1 MNNDQENKYFSSS
14 PFDNSDNKNIKAAL
28 PRNGIVKASTP
39 FISYSGSKARRRR
52 FSFQKLIF
60 PLFCILFLYLLIC
73 FYAEKRITPEIKE
86 LAEAQAQKHLLATV
100 NAAVG
105 EMAAR
110 GDVRYDNM
118 VHTIRDARGEVIYLE
133 VDTAMLAGAKAK
145 LVAAVEESLEKNNK
159 IKLSV
164 PLGSIS
170 GWNLFSGIG
179 LPIRVRI
186 HPIGMTEGEIFTEL
200 EDCGI
205 NQTRHLIQI
214 QIKASLYIVI
224 PGQNTQVN
232 TQVTLPLGERV
243 LVGDVPEIYLDTLGV
258 G

>member
-1 MNNDQENKYFSSS
+1 M
-14 PFDNSDNKNIKAAL
+14 
-28 PRNGIVKASTP
+28 
-39 FISYSGSKARRRR
+39 
-52 FSFQKLIF
+52 
-60 PLFCILFLYLLIC
+60 PLFCFLFSYLLVC
-73 FYAEKRITPEIKE
+73 FYAEAKIAPEIRE
-86 LAEAQAQKHLLATV
+86 LSEAQAKKHLLATV

-118 VHTIRDARGEVIYLE
+118 VHTIRDANGEVIYLE

-145 LVAAVEESLEKNNK
+145 LVAAVEESLEINDRIK
-159 IKLSV
+159 ISV

-214 QIKASLYIVI
+214 RIKASLYIVI
-224 PGQNTQVN
+224 PGENTRVD

>member
-1 MNNDQENKYFSSS
+1 M
-14 PFDNSDNKNIKAAL
+14 L
-28 PRNGIVKASTP
+28 
-39 FISYSGSKARRRR
+39 
-52 FSFQKLIF
+52 
-60 PLFCILFLYLLIC
+60 PLFCFFFLYILFC
-73 FYAEKRITPEIKE
+73 FYAEAKIAPEIRE
-86 LAEAQAQKHLLATV
+86 LARAQAQKHLFATV
-100 NAAVG
+100 NEAVG
-105 EMAAR
+105 NMATR
-110 GDVRYDNM
+110 GDFRYENM
-118 VHTIRDARGEVIYLE
+118 VHTIRDAKGEVIYLE

-145 LVAAVEESLEKNNK
+145 LVAAVEKSLEENDR
-159 IKLSV
+159 IKLTV

-179 LPIRVRI
+179 LPVRIRI

-205 NQTRHLIQI
+205 NQTRHLIRI

-224 PGQNTQVN
+224 PGENTQVD